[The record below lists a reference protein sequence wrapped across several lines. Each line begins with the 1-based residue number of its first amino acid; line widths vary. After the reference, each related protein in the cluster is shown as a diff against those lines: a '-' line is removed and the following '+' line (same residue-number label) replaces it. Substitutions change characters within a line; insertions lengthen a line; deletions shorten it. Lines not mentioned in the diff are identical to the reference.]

1 MEETKRKLDST
12 EPSLST
18 SPIEFINSS
27 LSSSSPIKPIPNKT
41 VSPEI
46 SQEISQSQKKLREE
60 EGKKESIVANTQTGK
75 IKEMIKLW
83 ISININEVI
92 DNLDKELENKR
103 CAFYTISDI
112 CTLDRQEAWDGEEIL
127 EQYVPNHIEVLTGM
141 YPYYYYFLAKRQN
154 S

>member
-1 MEETKRKLDST
+1 MTNQAENEYITEADNPELSFEERLQ
-12 EPSLST
+12 P
-18 SPIEFINSS
+18 
-27 LSSSSPIKPIPNKT
+27 
-41 VSPEI
+41 
-46 SQEISQSQKKLREE
+46 R
-60 EGKKESIVANTQTGK
+60 NTQTGK

-92 DNLDKELENKR
+92 DNLDKELENK
-103 CAFYTISDI
+103 CTAFYTISDI

-127 EQYVPNHIEVLTGM
+127 EQYVPNHIKVLTGM